1 VRCYNRGWTHKGAA
15 NAYAMGRGCLTR
27 GSSDSYESQ
36 ADKYDTGNQWR
47 HWFATW
53 CNIELSH
60 TYSSTTQYV
69 ERLVASQPHGWI
81 GGSTQRC
88 NWQNEMPGHTGE
100 ALPPTGGSFVRTN
113 PVFLIYLVL
122 NQR

>member
-1 VRCYNRGWTHKGAA
+1 
-15 NAYAMGRGCLTR
+15 MGRGCLTR

-36 ADKYDTGNQWR
+36 ANKYDTGNQLR

-69 ERLVASQPHGWI
+69 ERLVASQPHGLVAP
-81 GGSTQRC
+81 SAA
-88 NWQNEMPGHTGE
+88 TGRMKCPATLE
-100 ALPPTGGSFVRTN
+100 KPCHRLVARSYE
-113 PVFLIYLVL
+113 LIQCY
-122 NQR
+122 